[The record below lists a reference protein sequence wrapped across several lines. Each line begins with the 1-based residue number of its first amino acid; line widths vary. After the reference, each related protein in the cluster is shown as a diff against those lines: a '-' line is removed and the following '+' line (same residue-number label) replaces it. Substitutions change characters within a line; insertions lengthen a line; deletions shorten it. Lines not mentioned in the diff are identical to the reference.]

1 MTPARWLLGVATI
14 VAACCMGLASF
25 ALSLPSL
32 GLRLSPGSEPGQPPL
47 LLAAQDSRLLAGER
61 RLVALG
67 NARGDRIELRSDDL
81 APEPDTAFPRYVD
94 FNAFLERQTVIHALL
109 SAGPVTLYG
118 SSGAVGEVQPGPR
131 KPSQLPWQFWLQLF
145 VAAAGLITGIG
156 VWAFRRQEAVTRY
169 FALTGVGLFL
179 SAGAA
184 AIYSSRELAID
195 GAVFRVLHNLNST
208 GSLLFCGAFISVL
221 WHHPVRLARFN
232 PGPALVTAYLLVAL
246 LIQRQWL
253 FPGFDEALRLPV
265 LAGFVATV
273 LLGAWQWRL
282 TRADPVLRASLQWFL
297 FAWLVGSG
305 LFLLLVF
312 VPALAGTDTG
322 SAQAPSFALF
332 LLIYLGIALGI
343 ARYRLF
349 DLGRWWFGTWTTL
362 VAAFA
367 LVCVD
372 LALISFLHMEHTLAL
387 MLSLLLIGTLY
398 LPLRGWLWKRLVGD
412 APGDDL
418 PTLVQNIALASGRDP
433 LQVWIETLQR
443 MFNPLQIEL
452 LDHAPA
458 AVELAQDGLELRIP
472 ALGVLPAMRLCYASR
487 GTRLFSPQ
495 DLRTV
500 QMLLLLC
507 SRLFAYGDATRHGME
522 QERQRIAR
530 DMHDSLGGR
539 LLTLLHQV
547 PEPLQPQVRELLD
560 DMRLTVH
567 CLNSGGALLE
577 EALGQWRAEVAER
590 CDSQNVQLRWQQ
602 PAATRGVQLDSEQ
615 MLHLVRLL
623 RELVSNAL
631 RHAQPTRLQVQF
643 ELEGESLS
651 LSVENDRCPTPPAQ
665 WKARVGLNS
674 IRYRVMALGGTLEC
688 SQPAEGLVRQHCRLP
703 LGPAPEPQTTLGA
716 RA

>member
-1 MTPARWLLGVATI
+1 MGVAMI

-32 GLRLSPGSEPGQPPL
+32 GLQLAPAQAADQPPEIL
-47 LLAAQDSRLLAGER
+47 QASDPRLLSGER
-61 RLVALG
+61 RLSAIG
-67 NARGDRIELRSDDL
+67 NTSGERIELRSDDL
-81 APEPDTAFPRYVD
+81 APEPDTTFPLYPD
-94 FNAFLERQTVIHALL
+94 FNAFLARQTAIDELL
-109 SAGPVTLYG
+109 RHGPVTLYG
-118 SSGAVGEVQPGPR
+118 PQGVLGEIHLESRELGD
-131 KPSQLPWQFWLQLF
+131 LPWQFWLQMF
-145 VAAAGLITGIG
+145 VAAAGLIVGTG
-156 VWAFRRQEAVTRY
+156 VWAFRRKEAVTRY
-169 FALTGVGLFL
+169 FALTGLGLFL
-179 SAGAA
+179 SAGTA
-184 AIYSSRELAID
+184 AIYSTRELAID
-195 GAVFRVLHNLNST
+195 GSMFRLLHNLNST
-208 GSLLFCGAFISVL
+208 GSLLFCGAFVSVL

-232 PGPALVTAYLLVAL
+232 PGPWLVAGFL
-246 LIQRQWL
+246 GIAALNQRQWL

-265 LAGFVATV
+265 LAGFVATL
-273 LLGAWQWRL
+273 LLGVRQWQL
-282 TRADPVLRASLQWFL
+282 TRGNPVLRASLKWFL

-349 DLGRWWFGTWTTL
+349 DLGRWWFGIWTTL
-362 VAAFA
+362 VAAFM

-372 LALISFLHMEHTLAL
+372 LALISALQMEHTLAL
-387 MLSLLLIGTLY
+387 MLSLLLVGTLY
-398 LPLRGWLWKRLVGD
+398 LPLRGWLWKRLVG
-412 APGDDL
+412 PNPVDDL
-418 PTLVQNIALASGRDP
+418 PTLVQNIALANGRDP
-433 LQVWIETLQR
+433 LQVWVETLQR
-443 MFNPLQIEL
+443 MFNPLQVERL
-452 LDHAPA
+452 EPAPA
-458 AVELAQDGLELRIP
+458 AVELAQDGLKMRLP
-472 ALGVLPAMRLCYASR
+472 PLGVLPAMRLCYAGR
-487 GTRLFSPQ
+487 GSRLFSPQ

-500 QMLLLLC
+500 QMLQLLC

-539 LLTLLHQV
+539 LLTLLHQA
-547 PEPLQPQVRELLD
+547 PEPLQPQIRELLD

-602 PAATRGVQLDSEQ
+602 PTVSRCVQLDAEQ

-631 RHAQPTRLQVQF
+631 KHAQPTQLCVQF
-643 ELEGESLS
+643 DLEGEQLL
-651 LSVENDRCPTPPAQ
+651 LSVENDRCTTPPAQ
-665 WKARVGLNS
+665 WKSRVGLNS
-674 IRYRVMALGGTLEC
+674 IRYRVQALGGTLDC
-688 SQPAEGLVRQHCRLP
+688 SQPADDRVRQSCRLP
-703 LGPAPEPQTTLGA
+703 LAAITDLRDSAGA
-716 RA
+716 RL

>member
-32 GLRLSPGSEPGQPPL
+32 GLQLSPDAEPAKPPRL
-47 LLAAQDSRLLAGER
+47 VAAQDSRLLAGDR

-81 APEPDTAFPRYVD
+81 APEPDTTFPKYTD
-94 FNAFLERQTVIHALL
+94 FNGFLQRQTAIHALL
-109 SAGPVTLYG
+109 SDGPVTLYG
-118 SSGAVGEVQPGPR
+118 ASGSLGEVQPGPR
-131 KPSQLPWQFWLQLF
+131 ELGELPWQFWLQLF

-179 SAGAA
+179 SAGTA

-195 GAVFRVLHNLNST
+195 GSVFRLLHNLNSA

-221 WHHPVRLARFN
+221 WHHPIRLARFN
-232 PGPALVTAYLLVAL
+232 PGPALIAGFLFIAL
-246 LIQRQWL
+246 LNQRQWL
-253 FPGFDEALRLPV
+253 FPGFDQALRLPI
-265 LAGFVATV
+265 LIGFVATV

-282 TRADPVLRASLQWFL
+282 TRGNPVLRASLQWFL

-372 LALISFLHMEHTLAL
+372 LALISLLKMEHTLAL
-387 MLSLLLIGTLY
+387 MLSLLMVGTLY

-412 APGDDL
+412 SPGDDL

-452 LDHAPA
+452 LDNAPT
-458 AVELAQDGLELRIP
+458 AVELAQDGIELRIP
-472 ALGVLPAMRLCYASR
+472 PLGVLPPMRLCYASR

-539 LLTLLHQV
+539 LLTLLHQA
-547 PEPLQPQVRELLD
+547 PEPLQPQIRELLD

-602 PAATRGVQLDSEQ
+602 PAATRGIQLDSEQ

-631 RHAQPTRLQVQF
+631 KHAQPTQLGVQF
-643 ELEGESLS
+643 ELDGEWLS

-688 SQPAEGLVRQHCRLP
+688 SQPEQGLVRQHCRLP
-703 LGPAPEPQTTLGA
+703 LAPAAELQDTLGA